1 MKKGEEGEICVAF
14 TNEITKNVDL
24 SAGESLLYELSICY
38 LYRNGRSL
46 ENQLIIN
53 IRN

>member
-24 SAGESLLYELSICY
+24 SAGESLLYELSIEMVV
-38 LYRNGRSL
+38 RSK
-46 ENQLIIN
+46 IN
-53 IRN
+53 